1 MAQRADLLGDNPL
14 RYGATDPVARTRVV
28 VKLLSIRH
36 FRQRS
41 FDVLNLWTT

>member
-14 RYGATDPVARTRVV
+14 RYGATDSFARPYAMA
-28 VKLLSIRH
+28 KLLSIRH